1 MHSKANLSSAVPLAP
16 HLLVTEELQHV
27 EQQLV
32 ARIQSREP
40 LLNEIGQYLINAGG
54 KRARPAVVLLMF
66 RACGGTDPTDIVDV
80 ATALELIHTASLLH
94 DDIIDGGTTRRGKA
108 SPFHRFGLA
117 NSLVA
122 GDFLFSQAFGLCGRF
137 EETVITWAA
146 DACILLTEGEVM
158 QGRFRHNPGVTRED
172 YLEIIS
178 RKTASLFS
186 LGARLGA
193 HMAGASLD
201 VVESMASCGFCVG
214 MAFQIIDDLLDV
226 QGDGELTGKPTG
238 ADLKDG
244 NPSLPLVLAIALDP
258 EVKRVF
264 QKKHPTAS
272 EMKDTLERVRLLGV
286 LTEVQEM
293 AQAYG
298 KQALVALDRLAPS
311 TYHASLSFFIH
322 QLIERTT

>member
-1 MHSKANLSSAVPLAP
+1 MP
-16 HLLVTEELQHV
+16 HQLVSEELVLV
-27 EQQLV
+27 ERQLA
-32 ARIQSREP
+32 ARLQSREP
-40 LLNEIGQYLINAGG
+40 LLDEIGRYLIGAGG
-54 KRARPAVVLLMF
+54 KRVRPAVVLLMF
-66 RACGGTDPTDIVDV
+66 RACGGADPTDIVDI

-137 EETVITWAA
+137 EEAVITWAS

-158 QGRFRHNPGVTRED
+158 QGRFRHNPKVTRED
-172 YLEIIS
+172 YIEIIS
-178 RKTASLFS
+178 RKTASLFT

-193 HMAGASLD
+193 HLAGASPD
-201 VVESMASCGFCVG
+201 VVEGMAACGFCVG

-226 QGDGELTGKPTG
+226 QGDGERTGKPTG

-264 QKKHPTAS
+264 QKKRPTSTEIA
-272 EMKDTLERVRLLGV
+272 DALERVRRLGV
-286 LTEVQEM
+286 LSEVQTL
-293 AQAYG
+293 AHTYG
-298 KQALVALDRLAPS
+298 KQALAGLDRLAPS
-311 TYHASLSFFIH
+311 VYHESLSFFVH
-322 QLIERTT
+322 QMIDRTA